1 MSVKRRRKGTDGL
14 IERIGD
20 LERRI
25 RELEARPPQIVTA
38 PVYVQPPVYVPA
50 PYVPPNYPW
59 ITCGSDGLFAGKLP
73 RARHAW
79 IPHYSALIAGTTP
92 AAAPASLDYTKG
104 LPTEL
109 GEMLNNAEGDCAE
122 AAYGQF
128 LQIDSF
134 LATG

>member
-59 ITCGSDGLFAGKLP
+59 ITCGSDGLFAGN
-73 RARHAW
+73 A
-79 IPHYSALIAGTTP
+79 SAPTFPDFSDTPLFTT
-92 AAAPASLDYTKG
+92 
-104 LPTEL
+104 
-109 GEMLNNAEGDCAE
+109 
-122 AAYGQF
+122 GQ
-128 LQIDSF
+128 LSV
-134 LATG
+134 LS